1 MCRTTVMDMET
12 AGAELPDEVR
22 RITRAEFNAMGDAG
36 LFEDE
41 QVELLEGVIVSM
53 AAEGGPHVKAVM
65 WLTNHFARMLSDDVM
80 VGVSHPYA
88 ASDYSQP
95 QPDLAVVDVDD
106 VRRITDGVRGARLLV
121 EVAVSSRRRDLVTKV
136 RVYATAGIEEYW
148 VADLVDEVVVVHR
161 RPTEGAYVDVTR
173 HGTGD
178 VVRACG
184 VDVPLADLF
193 AFVDRGRDA

>member
-1 MCRTTVMDMET
+1 MDMET
-12 AGAELPDEVR
+12 AVAELPDEVR

-65 WLTNHFARMLSDDVM
+65 WLTNHFARTLADDLM

-95 QPDLAVVDVDD
+95 QPDLAVVDVDA

-121 EVAVSSRRRDLVTKV
+121 EVAVSSRRRDLVTKA

-161 RPTEGAYVDVTR
+161 RPIDGAYTDVTR
-173 HGTGD
+173 HGRGD
-178 VVRACG
+178 VLRACG
-184 VDVPLADLF
+184 VDVPLADLLD
-193 AFVDRGRDA
+193 FVDGNRNA